1 MKSLTSIT
9 GKLRVETL
17 GRGFA
22 WLDTGTHESLLE
34 ASYFISTIE
43 RRQGVKIAC
52 PEEVAFAKGWIDLS
66 QMASLA
72 GAMRNSAY
80 GQYLN
85 RLIQEQKRL

>member
-1 MKSLTSIT
+1 
-9 GKLRVETL
+9 
-17 GRGFA
+17 
-22 WLDTGTHESLLE
+22 
-34 ASYFISTIE
+34 
-43 RRQGVKIAC
+43 VKIAC

-85 RLIQEQKRL
+85 RLIQEAV